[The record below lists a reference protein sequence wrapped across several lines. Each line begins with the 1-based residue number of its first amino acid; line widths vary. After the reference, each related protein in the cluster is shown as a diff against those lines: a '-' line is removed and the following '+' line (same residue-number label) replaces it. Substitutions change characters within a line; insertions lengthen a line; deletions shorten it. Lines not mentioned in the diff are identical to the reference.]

1 MIIDVHAHTS
11 NRPLKGLH
19 VASATIDDL
28 KKQAEIFGVKKIVL
42 MATYFPFKGSG
53 VYNTDLLSRISGSK
67 LFLPFGSL
75 DAMNNL
81 TGGLAELKRLSDLKL
96 LSGLKLY
103 PGYQNFD
110 LTNSQ
115 LKPFYEMAR
124 AHNLPVAI
132 HAGELHHCC
141 PKNDRGQ
148 RSCLASGRC
157 WIDELGH
164 LARPSQIALA
174 VRQFPEVNFILCH
187 LANPFFEELRQVMR
201 ECGNIY
207 TDISGQFLSKSE
219 EDTAEY
225 KKLITEEIKR
235 FLDLPSGLNRVMF
248 GTDFPIQSYSDSIEL
263 VESLGLSASEK
274 VMIYQSNATQLLKLE
289 GDLK

>member
-1 MIIDVHAHTS
+1 
-11 NRPLKGLH
+11 
-19 VASATIDDL
+19 
-28 KKQAEIFGVKKIVL
+28 
-42 MATYFPFKGSG
+42 
-53 VYNTDLLSRISGSK
+53 
-67 LFLPFGSL
+67 
-75 DAMNNL
+75 
-81 TGGLAELKRLSDLKL
+81 
-96 LSGLKLY
+96 
-103 PGYQNFD
+103 
-110 LTNSQ
+110 
-115 LKPFYEMAR
+115 
-124 AHNLPVAI
+124 
-132 HAGELHHCC
+132 
-141 PKNDRGQ
+141 
-148 RSCLASGRC
+148 
-157 WIDELGH
+157 
-164 LARPSQIALA
+164 
-174 VRQFPEVNFILCH
+174 
-187 LANPFFEELRQVMR
+187 MR